1 MPGYNL
7 KNRHIYIAIFLALLL
22 IPALTFSQVKEKE
35 KPKPTTR
42 ILIVFDASQ
51 SMFGRWQSDM
61 KIAIARKLLS
71 NLLDSLKNVPD
82 LELALRVYGHQK
94 PFPPQDCDDTKLEI
108 PFSKDNTD
116 KIKYKLKTLV
126 PKGTTPIASS
136 LELAAND
143 FTPCENCRNIIV
155 LITDGIEECDGD
167 PCAVSKALQKKGI
180 ALKPFIIGI
189 GKDFSSAFSCVG
201 TYFDASSEQEFH
213 QALNIV
219 ISQALNSTT
228 AQVNLLDF
236 YGNPTETNVNM
247 TFYDNFSGLI
257 KYNFIHTMNNM
268 GLPDTLVLDPL
279 TNYNLVVH
287 TIPPVEVDS
296 IKLTPGKHSVIPVDV
311 PQGYLTLKM
320 VGNNLKNVNDIEAI
334 VRQAGK
340 METLNIQSFNQTE
353 KYIVGK
359 YDMEVL
365 CLPRLYINDI
375 DVAQSSTT
383 TVEIPQPGIAV
394 IQTSANGYGSL
405 YQENDNKLKW
415 VYNLR
420 GNTTQESLIL
430 QPGKYRVVFRTKY
443 TNKSAY
449 TVEKSFKVQSGSS
462 VTVKLFRN

>member
-1 MPGYNL
+1 
-7 KNRHIYIAIFLALLL
+7 
-22 IPALTFSQVKEKE
+22 
-35 KPKPTTR
+35 
-42 ILIVFDASQ
+42 
-51 SMFGRWQSDM
+51 MFGRWQSDM
-61 KIAIARKLLS
+61 KITIAQKLLS

-143 FTPCENCRNIIV
+143 FTPCENCRNIII
-155 LITDGIEECDGD
+155 LITDGIEECGGD
-167 PCAVSKALQKKGI
+167 PCAASKALQKKGI

-213 QALNIV
+213 QVLNIV

-247 TFYDNFSGLI
+247 IFYDNFSGLI
-257 KYNFIHTMNNM
+257 KYNFIHTMNNK

-287 TIPPVEVDS
+287 TIPSVEADS
-296 IKLTPGKHSVIPVDV
+296 IKLTPGKHTVIPVDV

-320 VGNNLKNVNDIEAI
+320 VGNYAKNVNDIEAI

-340 METLNIQSFNQTE
+340 MGTLNLQSFNQTE
-353 KYIVGK
+353 KYIIGK
-359 YDMEVL
+359 YDLEVL
-365 CLPRLYINDI
+365 CLPRLYINDVDI
-375 DVAQSSTT
+375 AQSSTT

-394 IQTSANGYGSL
+394 IQMSANGYGSL
-405 YQENDNKLKW
+405 YHENDNKLKW
-415 VYNLR
+415 VYNLKK
-420 GNTTQESLIL
+420 NTTQESLIL

-449 TVEKSFKVQSGSS
+449 TIEKSFKVQSGSS